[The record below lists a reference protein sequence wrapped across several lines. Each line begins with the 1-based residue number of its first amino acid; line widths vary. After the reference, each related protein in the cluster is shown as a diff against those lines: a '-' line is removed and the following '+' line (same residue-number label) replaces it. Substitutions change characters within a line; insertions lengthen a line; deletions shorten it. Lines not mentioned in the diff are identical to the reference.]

1 MWKVLEGQGVWRCG
15 RFWRVR
21 VCSHVGGSERR
32 MCGHMES
39 SGGSGCVEMWKVL
52 DSESGFRRPSPATCP
67 IHQIKEQW

>member
-1 MWKVLEGQGVWRCG
+1 MWKVLEGEGVWRCG

-32 MCGHMES
+32 MCGHVEG

-52 DSESGFRRPSPATCP
+52 ESEGV
-67 IHQIKEQW
+67 